1 VEYTL
6 SQVATAVFAITGVL
20 SAARQRL
27 DILSVMVVG
36 LLTALGGGTLRDTM
50 LDAQVFWLRD
60 LTYFWVAL
68 AASCLAFGG
77 ARLMTQ
83 LPKGLLAYLDG
94 VGIALFS
101 IQAIDKTI
109 FLGYPATVG
118 VVMGVV
124 TSVAGGVI
132 RDVVTS
138 RPTMLLSRELYATAI
153 VVGGI
158 LYVGVLFTVADPYG
172 RLLAMG
178 LIFGL
183 RAMAI
188 RWQLFLPL
196 RLTLKLEQTDG
207 DG

>member
-1 VEYTL
+1 MEYAL
-6 SQVATAVFAITGVL
+6 AQVATAVFAITGVL

-27 DILSVMVVG
+27 DILSIVVVG

-50 LDAQVFWLRD
+50 LDARVFWLVD

-68 AASCLAFGG
+68 AASCLAFSG
-77 ARLMTQ
+77 ARLITR
-83 LPKGLLAYLDG
+83 LPPRLLAYLDG

-109 FLGYPATVG
+109 ALGYPATVG
-118 VVMGVV
+118 VVMGVI

-138 RPTMLLSRELYATAI
+138 HPTMLLSRELYATAI

-158 LYVGVLFTVADPYG
+158 LYVGGLTWVTAPYG

-196 RLTLKLEQTDG
+196 RLTLKLDQTDG
-207 DG
+207 DV